1 MISRQLA
8 IVTLLA
14 SGAPALFAAATA
26 EPTKEQAAFFENKI
40 RPILSENCYKCHSL
54 EKGKS
59 KGGLTLDTREGLL
72 KGGEDGPAVKAG
84 EPTDSPLIKAVR
96 YQDKDLQMP
105 PSKDGGGKL
114 SDADI
119 ATLTEWVKMGAP
131 DPRKDAPATGK
142 MTGLTEKAR
151 QHWAYQPVKNPAPPT
166 VKNSA
171 WGRTP
176 VDAFIMAKLDEK
188 GMKPAADTTKENLLR
203 RATYDLTGLP
213 PTPEEIKAF
222 LADTTPQA
230 FATVVDRL
238 MATPAYGE
246 RWGRFWLDTSRYADT
261 VGGDKNAAR
270 RGDYRYAYAWTYRD
284 YVIRAF
290 NEDKPYNQFILEQLA
305 ADQLPEIKPTDERMA
320 ALGFLT
326 VGERFA
332 NVNDVIN
339 DRIDTVAKGFLG
351 LTVACARCHDH
362 KFDPIP
368 TSDYYALHGI
378 FASTLE
384 PANKPVISE
393 LSPNYEEFQKQ
404 LTDLENQD
412 RAIYYRVIG
421 QETAR
426 FRTAPTAYF
435 AAGSVRK
442 GKKQTASEE
451 DLKKRLQLIAQY
463 KLDTDLL
470 QEIGRRA
477 RTGGNSIFAPYLMF
491 AELDPAAFAAK
502 APEVLANIAA
512 GNMGD
517 FVIHTGAG
525 RKAGALGKGG
535 FGYGK
540 RGSAIDEPEPT
551 GMNPLVVAAFKDAHP
566 QSMQDVEAIYAQLF
580 ASCEPQAQAYL
591 KACSEAKSLPVE
603 GFDPALVQLLE
614 FPFGI
619 EAGGALTTDHLRE
632 LVNLW
637 PQKFNYRSGF
647 VFARINEL
655 LLTNPAAPARA
666 MIVADA
672 PTPHDSP
679 VFIRGQAETRGDIVP
694 RHFLEVLSSGTP
706 QPFTQGSGR
715 LELAKCIAS
724 PSNPLT
730 ARVLVNRVWMH
741 HFGEGFVPTLDDLGT
756 QSEPPSHPELLD
768 YLATY
773 FMENGWS
780 IKKLHR
786 LIMLSRVYQ
795 ESSDTNPAYERIDS
809 RNRFLWRAN
818 IRRLDFEA
826 VRDSL
831 LVFSGK
837 LDRTVGGQP
846 VNLTEEPYSY
856 RRSVYGYIDRGNLPE
871 LMQTFDFSDP
881 DMPNSRR
888 ATTVVPQQ
896 ALFLMNSAMSV
907 DVARRIVARPEVIA
921 ADDDLGKVFAI
932 YHVIF
937 QRNPKPMEIQL
948 ALQFV
953 GNEAKNQP
961 QVAPIAASK
970 SAMRLTARKGGA
982 KGYGEAAKPIQ
993 NQGEIVERKPLTPW
1007 ETYAQALLFSNEA
1020 SYIN

>member
-1 MISRQLA
+1 MISRPLA
-8 IVTLLA
+8 ILTLLA
-14 SGAPALFAAATA
+14 SGAPAVFAAATA

-59 KGGLTLDTREGLL
+59 KGGLTLDTRDGVL
-72 KGGEDGPAVKAG
+72 KGGEDGPAIKGG

-131 DPRKDAPATGK
+131 DPRKDAPAVGK

-151 QHWAYQPVKNPAPPT
+151 EHWAYQPVKNPTPPT

-171 WGRTP
+171 WCRTP
-176 VDAFIMAKLDEK
+176 VDAFIMAKLEEK
-188 GMKPAADTTKENLLR
+188 GMQPGPDTTKENLLR

-213 PTPEEIKAF
+213 PAPQDIQAF
-222 LADTTPQA
+222 LADTTPGA
-230 FATVVDRL
+230 FAKVIDRL

-246 RWGRFWLDTSRYADT
+246 RWGRFWLDSARYADT
-261 VGGDKNAAR
+261 VGGDVKAAR

-284 YVIRAF
+284 YVVKAF

-305 ADQLPEIKPTDERMA
+305 ADQMPEIKPTDERMA

-326 VGERFA
+326 VGERFV
-332 NVNDVIN
+332 NPNDVIN
-339 DRIDTVAKGFLG
+339 DRIDTVSKGFLG

-368 TSDYYALHGI
+368 TADYYALHGI

-384 PANKPVISE
+384 PAEKPVISA
-393 LSPNYEEFQKQ
+393 LSPNYAEFQKQ
-404 LTDLENQD
+404 LTVLEDED
-412 RAIYYRVIG
+412 RAVYYRVID
-421 QETAR
+421 QQTAM
-426 FRTAPTAYF
+426 FRSAPTAYLL
-435 AAGSVRK
+435 AGSVRK
-442 GKKQTASEE
+442 GKKQTVSEE
-451 DLKKRLQLIAQY
+451 DLKMRNQLIAQY
-463 KLDTDLL
+463 KLDPELL
-470 QEIGRRA
+470 QEISRRA
-477 RTGGNSIFAPYLMF
+477 RFGANSVFAPYRMF
-491 AELDPAAFAAK
+491 AELETADFAAK
-502 APEVLANIAA
+502 APDVLAEIAA
-512 GNMGD
+512 GKTGDIAMGG
-517 FVIHTGAG
+517 HKG
-525 RKAGALGKGG
+525 GG
-535 FGYGK
+535 FGKYGN
-540 RGSAIDEPEPT
+540 RGMVAEPEPA
-551 GMNPLVVAAFKDAHP
+551 GMNSLVVAAFKDAHP
-566 QSMQDVEAIYAQLF
+566 QSMQDVAEIYTKLF
-580 ASCEPQAQAYL
+580 SSVEPQMKAYL
-591 KACSEAKSLPVE
+591 KACAAAKELPVP
-603 GFDPALVQLLE
+603 GFDPALVQLME
-614 FPFGI
+614 FPFKI

-632 LVNLW
+632 ITNLW
-637 PQKFNYRSGF
+637 QQKIRLRAGF
-647 VFARINEL
+647 IFSRVNEL
-655 LLTNPAAPARA
+655 LLTNPAAPVRA
-666 MIVADA
+666 MIVSDS
-672 PTPHDSP
+672 PTPRNSP

-694 RHFLEVLSSGTP
+694 RHFLEVLSNGNP

-715 LELAKCIAS
+715 LELAQCIAS

-768 YLATY
+768 YLSSY

-795 ESSDTNPAYERIDS
+795 ESSETNPAYERVDS
-809 RNRFLWRAN
+809 RNRLLWRAN

-896 ALFLMNSAMSV
+896 ALFLMNSPMSV

-921 ADDDLGKVFAI
+921 APDDLGKVFAL

-953 GNEAKNQP
+953 TTEAKNQP

-970 SAMRLTARKGGA
+970 PAMRLASKKGGG
-982 KGYGEAAKPIQ
+982 KNYTDAARAIQ

-1020 SYIN
+1020 SYVN